1 MRMCQLGYCVF
12 RAWPQFCKF
21 AVPSVE
27 EMWKRP
33 MFLISTSAIGQIEAI
48 LEKGGVTFLK
58 LDVVSS

>member
-1 MRMCQLGYCVF
+1 
-12 RAWPQFCKF
+12 
-21 AVPSVE
+21 
-27 EMWKRP
+27 